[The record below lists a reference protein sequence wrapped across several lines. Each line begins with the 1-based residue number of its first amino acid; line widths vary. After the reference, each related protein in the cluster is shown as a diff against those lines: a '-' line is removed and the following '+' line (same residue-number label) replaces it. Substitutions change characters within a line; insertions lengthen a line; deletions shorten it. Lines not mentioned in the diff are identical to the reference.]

1 MSIDFP
7 IEKKRRQRSM
17 QIWSALGTS
26 DGTGG
31 AASADN
37 RTVGGTPLEVG
48 ELPQSTLGNIPSRR
62 LETTQTFKHD
72 L

>member
-1 MSIDFP
+1 
-7 IEKKRRQRSM
+7 M

-37 RTVGGTPLEVG
+37 RTVGGPPLEVG
-48 ELPQSTLGNIPSRR
+48 ELS
-62 LETTQTFKHD
+62 QTMHLVLK

>member
-1 MSIDFP
+1 
-7 IEKKRRQRSM
+7 M

-37 RTVGGTPLEVG
+37 RTVGVPSTGGRGTGKDYMRSQILKKE
-48 ELPQSTLGNIPSRR
+48 Q
-62 LETTQTFKHD
+62 ETTF
-72 L
+72 